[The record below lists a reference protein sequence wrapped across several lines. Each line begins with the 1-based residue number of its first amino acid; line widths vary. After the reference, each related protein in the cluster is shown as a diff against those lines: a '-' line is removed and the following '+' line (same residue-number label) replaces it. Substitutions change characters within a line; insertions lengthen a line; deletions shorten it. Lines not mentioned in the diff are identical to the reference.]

1 VVPPNQVILGEAKRM
16 SMSRRFLA
24 LSVVVCIVVSGTA
37 LVRAGRARQ
46 AARPE
51 PAGPGPAAPDRAL
64 LDRYCV
70 TCHNTR
76 LKTAGLSLDDLD
88 IGAIGSHAE
97 TWEKVLRKIRA
108 GQMPPVGRPR
118 PDAAAAS
125 AFTSALAA
133 SLERAADASPNPGRP
148 AVHRLNRTEYT
159 NSIRDLLALE
169 IDGRT
174 LLPAD
179 DTDAHGF
186 DNNADVLTV
195 SPALA
200 ARYLSAAR
208 KISRLAVGRSSATT
222 IQTYRVPRQMIQD
235 ERAGERLPF
244 GSRGGTAIEHYF
256 PTDGEYVIK
265 IRLQTNNYDY
275 VKGLADPHDL
285 EVRVDRRRIKVFTIG
300 GLKEGA
306 APASWGGTLYGSAEW
321 EKYALQVHN
330 DLEVRIPVKAGRH
343 ELGISFVRKAWE
355 QDDVLQPRQGGWP
368 LSSDEMFDSN
378 PGVDT
383 VIVEGPYEPGG
394 LSDTP
399 ARRRIFTCQPR
410 NGSDESCAKSIVSA
424 IARRAYRRPLT
435 EQDVSA
441 LVEFYRSGNRDAG
454 FEAGIQRALER
465 ILVSPDFLFRIEQQP
480 DGVPA
485 NGVYRLTDVELAS
498 RLSFFLW
505 SSMPDDELLTAAER
519 GRLKDPAVL
528 ERQVRRMLAD
538 ARSKALVDNFAGQ
551 WLVLRNIRDASP
563 DPDLFPDFD
572 ENLRDAFLQ
581 ETTLFF
587 ESQLKDD
594 RSVVELLSAN
604 YTYLNERLA
613 RHYEIP
619 NVFGSRFRRVALAD
633 SHRGGLLGQG
643 SLLTVTSYPNRTS
656 PVLRGKWLLETILG
670 TPPPPPPPDVPALQE
685 RGEGGKVAS
694 VRERLEMHR
703 SNPACSGCHSVMD
716 PLGFALENFDPVG
729 RWRTHDAGTP
739 VDASGALPSGAK
751 FEGVA
756 GLRELL
762 LQQREQ
768 FATNV
773 TDRLMAYALGRTV
786 EYYDLPSIRRIAR
799 AAAPDDYRWSS
810 IILGIV
816 KSAPFQMR
824 RSES

>member
-1 VVPPNQVILGEAKRM
+1 MGKSRM
-16 SMSRRFLA
+16 SGA
-24 LSVVVCIVVSGTA
+24 LSAVVCVVVCGTV
-37 LVRAGRARQ
+37 LVRAGWLGQ
-46 AARPE
+46 AAQPSPGN
-51 PAGPGPAAPDRAL
+51 PASSDRAM

-70 TCHNTR
+70 TCHNAR
-76 LKTAGLSLDDLD
+76 LRTAGLALDDVDLV
-88 IGAIGSHAE
+88 AIGPHAE

-118 PDAAAAS
+118 PDAAASS
-125 AFTSALAA
+125 AFTSALATA
-133 SLERAADASPNPGRP
+133 LERAADASPNPGRP
-148 AVHRLNRTEYT
+148 TVHRLNRTEYT

-208 KISRLAVGRSSATT
+208 KISRLAVGRSTATT
-222 IQTYRVPRQMIQD
+222 IQTYRLPRQFVQD
-235 ERAGERLPF
+235 ERSSEHLPF

-256 PTDGEYVIK
+256 PLDGEYVIK

-285 EVRVDRRRIKVFTIG
+285 EVRVDRQRIKAFTVG
-300 GLKEGA
+300 GMKDGA
-306 APASWGGTLYGSAEW
+306 APASWGGTLYGSPEW

-330 DLEVRIPVKAGRH
+330 DLEVRVPVKAGRH
-343 ELGISFVRKAWE
+343 ELGIAFVRKSWE
-355 QDDVLQPRQGGWP
+355 QEDVLQPRQGGWP

-378 PGVDT
+378 PGVDA
-383 VIVEGPYEPGG
+383 VIVEGPYQPVGP
-394 LSDTP
+394 SDTP
-399 ARRRIFTCQPR
+399 ARRKIFTCQPR
-410 NGSDESCAKSIVSA
+410 GNDGESCARSILST

-435 EQDVSA
+435 AQDLAA
-441 LVEFYRSGNRDAG
+441 LLEFHRGGNRDAG

-480 DGVPA
+480 ESGPA

-505 SSMPDDELLTAAER
+505 SSMPDDELLAIAER
-519 GRLKDPAVL
+519 GRLKDPSVL
-528 ERQVRRMLAD
+528 ERQVRRLLAD
-538 ARSKALVDNFAGQ
+538 PRSKALVDNFAGQ
-551 WLVLRNIRDASP
+551 WLVLRNIRDVSP

-581 ETTLFF
+581 ETALFF
-587 ESQLKDD
+587 ESQLKED
-594 RSVVELLSAN
+594 RSVVELLSAD
-604 YTYLNERLA
+604 YTYMNERLA
-613 RHYEIP
+613 RHYDIP
-619 NVFGSRFRRVALAD
+619 NVYGNRFRRVSLAD
-633 SHRGGLLGQG
+633 SRRGGLLGQG

-685 RGEGGKVAS
+685 RGEDGKLAS
-694 VRERLEMHR
+694 VRERLEAHR
-703 SNPACSGCHSVMD
+703 RNPACSGCHSVMD

-729 RWRTHDAGTP
+729 RWRTHDSGTP

-751 FEGVA
+751 FEGVT

-773 TDRLMAYALGRTV
+773 TDRLMAYALGRGV

-799 AAAPDDYRWSS
+799 GAAPQDYRWSS

>member
-1 VVPPNQVILGEAKRM
+1 MGML
-16 SMSRRFLA
+16 RRFWA
-24 LSVVVCIVVSGTA
+24 LSVVVCIALSGTA
-37 LVRAGRARQ
+37 LVRAGKAGQ
-46 AARPE
+46 GVQPE
-51 PAGPGPAAPDRAL
+51 PVAGRSPASPDRAL

-70 TCHNTR
+70 TCHNAR
-76 LKTAGLSLDDLD
+76 LKTAGLTLDDLD
-88 IGAIGSHAE
+88 IAAVGSHAE
-97 TWEKVLRKIRA
+97 TWEKVLRKIRS

-118 PDAAAAS
+118 PDPAASS
-125 AFTSALAA
+125 AFTAALAT
-133 SLERAADASPNPGRP
+133 SLERAADAAPNPGRP
-148 AVHRLNRTEYT
+148 TVHRLNRTEYT

-208 KISRLAVGRSSATT
+208 KISRLAVGRSAATT
-222 IQTYRVPRQMIQD
+222 IQTYRLPRQMVQD
-235 ERAGERLPF
+235 ERSSERLPF
-244 GSRGGTAIEHYF
+244 GSRGGTAIEHNF
-256 PTDGEYVIK
+256 PADGEYVVK

-275 VKGLADPHDL
+275 VKGLADQHDL

-300 GLKEGA
+300 GMKEGA
-306 APASWGGTLYGSAEW
+306 APASWGGTLYGSADW

-330 DLEVRIPVKAGRH
+330 ELEVKVPVKAGRH
-343 ELGISFVRKAWE
+343 EIGIAFVRKAWE

-383 VIVEGPYEPGG
+383 VIVEGPYEAGG
-394 LSDTP
+394 PSDTP

-410 NGSDESCAKSIVSA
+410 GNDDESCAKAIVST
-424 IARRAYRRPLT
+424 IGRRAYRRPLT
-435 EQDVSA
+435 ESDVSA
-441 LVEFYRSGNRDAG
+441 LLEFYRSGNRDAG

-480 DGVPA
+480 DAVPA
-485 NGVYRLTDVELAS
+485 NGVYRLTDIELAS

-505 SSMPDDELLTAAER
+505 SSVPDDELLTAAER

-528 ERQVRRMLAD
+528 ERQARRMLAD
-538 ARSKALVDNFAGQ
+538 PRAKALVDNFAGQ

-563 DPDLFPDFD
+563 DADLFPDFD
-572 ENLRDAFLQ
+572 ENLREAFLQ

-613 RHYEIP
+613 RHYDIP
-619 NVFGSRFRRVALAD
+619 NVYGTRFRRVALSD

-670 TPPPPPPPDVPALQE
+670 TPPPPPPPDVPALQD
-685 RGEGGKVAS
+685 RGEGGKIAS
-694 VRERLEMHR
+694 VRERLEAHR
-703 SNPACSGCHSVMD
+703 NNPACSGCHSVMD

-773 TDRLMAYALGRTV
+773 SDRLMAYALGRSV
-786 EYYDLPSIRRIAR
+786 EYYDLPSIRKIAR
-799 AAAPDDYRWSS
+799 AAAPDYRWSS

-824 RSES
+824 RSEQ